1 VVEGAHAAAI
11 AAALA
16 RKYDVDMPIVMAV
29 HAVIDGGANPDDE
42 IARLLARPVR
52 AEIRD

>member
-1 VVEGAHAAAI
+1 
-11 AAALA
+11 
-16 RKYDVDMPIVMAV
+16 MPIVMAV
-29 HAVIDGGANPDDE
+29 HAIIDAGANPDDE